1 MTSAADALSVAFW
14 FGFFFLL
21 CFVVVCNF
29 SERLEECQVSISL
42 QRKGLDVEDSYS
54 DAMVAIVPGDWKT

>member
-1 MTSAADALSVAFW
+1 MWLSGLCF
-14 FGFFFLL
+14 FFFFLL

>member
-1 MTSAADALSVAFW
+1 MWLSGLV
-14 FGFFFLL
+14 FFFLL

-42 QRKGLDVEDSYS
+42 QRKGLDGEDSYS